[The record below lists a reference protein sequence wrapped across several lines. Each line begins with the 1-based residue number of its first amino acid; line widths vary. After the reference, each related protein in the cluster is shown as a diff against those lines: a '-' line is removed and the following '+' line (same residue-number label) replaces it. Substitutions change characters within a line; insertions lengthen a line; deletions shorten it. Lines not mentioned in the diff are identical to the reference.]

1 MDTGSFGPN
10 KTDATF
16 GMQVMYQQALQEPN
30 TAPTAGLQFFGQVD
44 IDAKIRTMTVTHKD
58 LAGSSL
64 YAKTLVPTIG

>member
-1 MDTGSFGPN
+1 
-10 KTDATF
+10 
-16 GMQVMYQQALQEPN
+16 MQVMYQQALQEPN